1 MNELQIFENAEF
13 GKVRTVS
20 INNEP
25 WFVGRDVAEI
35 LGYKNPN
42 EAIQDHVD
50 AEDKFLRSQHGSE
63 MLKLFNSVK
72 EIQAQL
78 GRQDNW
84 FINES
89 GVYSLVFG
97 SKLPTAKKFKRWVT
111 SEVLPTLR
119 KTGTYTTP
127 SYQIEDP
134 IERAQKWIEEYKER
148 QTLLE
153 TAKKQEQ
160 IIGELKPKADYT
172 DRILQSKSLVPVTAI
187 AKDYGMSAQGFN
199 KVLHDA
205 HIIYKVGNQ
214 WVLYGKYQA
223 KGYTSSETIS
233 ITRTDGTPDIVMNTK
248 WTQKG
253 RLFLYNFLKGRNLV
267 PVIER
272 GETA

>member
-72 EIQAQL
+72 EIQEQL

-97 SKLPTAKKFKRWVT
+97 SKLPSAKKFKHWVT

-119 KTGTYTTP
+119 KTGTYSTP

-253 RLFLYNFLKGRNLV
+253 RLFLYDFLKERNIV

-272 GETA
+272 GLSA

>member
-63 MLKLFNSVK
+63 MLKLFSSVK

-97 SKLPTAKKFKRWVT
+97 SKLPSAKKFKRWVT
-111 SEVLPTLR
+111 SEVLPALR

-134 IERAQKWIEEYKER
+134 VERAQKWIEEYKER
-148 QTLLE
+148 RALLE
-153 TAKKQEQ
+153 TTKKQEQ

-172 DRILQSKSLVPVTAI
+172 DRILQSKSLVPVTSI

-253 RLFLYNFLKGRNLV
+253 RLFLYNFLKERNLV

>member
-13 GKVRTVS
+13 GKVRTLVKDG
-20 INNEP
+20 EP
-25 WFVGRDVAEI
+25 WFVGKDVAEV
-35 LGYKNPN
+35 LGYSNTRD
-42 EAIQDHVD
+42 AIAKHVD
-50 AEDKFLRSQHGSE
+50 EEDKGVA
-63 MLKLFNSVK
+63 KCDT
-72 EIQAQL
+72 L
-78 GRQDNW
+78 GGTQDLTV
-84 FINES
+84 INES
-89 GVYSLVFG
+89 GVYALVFG

-172 DRILQSKSLVPVTAI
+172 DRILQSKSLVPVTSI

-253 RLFLYNFLKGRNLV
+253 RLFLYNFLKARNLV

-272 GETA
+272 GE